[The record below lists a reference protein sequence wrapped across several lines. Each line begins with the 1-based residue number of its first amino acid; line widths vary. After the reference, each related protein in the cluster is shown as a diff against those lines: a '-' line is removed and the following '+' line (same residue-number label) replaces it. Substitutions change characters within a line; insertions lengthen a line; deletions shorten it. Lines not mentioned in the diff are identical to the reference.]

1 MLEGIL
7 RWAVDI
13 HFRRCSIVLQASL
26 YRTACDGVRQ
36 ALDAATV
43 ASGRV
48 SPPSFPL
55 TCRLLLSFVGG
66 LAGDDG
72 AFVAS
77 FLQKRCAAELLPFV
91 APANSMP
98 WTRSTEGR
106 AVMGAAGLQLPV
118 LEGYVGHLCLCRHV
132 SDTTAGSH
140 LLWLSRQALVA
151 LRLLDSPSPLGTAQH
166 QQQSSGEI
174 SAVLR
179 SLSHALALLLTRP
192 MRGSGSASGVPDNAG
207 NLLEILFDSEARP
220 LADLP
225 RPLAEA
231 ALGVLQKAGFLQ
243 LARSEVLLGSYP
255 ARTAER
261 EIATAKRSDA
271 GVAEP
276 DAKAGVKGDCF
287 SDGVDFRR
295 ASFAFN
301 RSWSLAA
308 AGVDAHLPLIKR
320 QRGLEGL
327 GDGDSRDSASED
339 SDEGESEGSCENE
352 STRENGWG
360 SVPDEVALRVFSF
373 LTPKRVCRLMCVDRA
388 WRDLLLVERVWKPL
402 FEARWPLKGM
412 KDGEDLARA
421 SEKLL
426 GATVSVGDGKR
437 KRKRGK
443 SNVVHWQ
450 LPEVSHLSFA
460 ARTSCWKK
468 NQVDFVF
475 EVFVARQTGRLSVDT
490 WGRPGKR
497 GAWGKGQEADLTPE
511 PTLRRWNSRT
521 SVLFRHKASY
531 FTNPNTP
538 KLGCGR
544 RTRSGLNIYLRHADS
559 SAPLRHSRPELFG
572 ACLFGLD
579 VLLYAC

>member
-13 HFRRCSIVLQASL
+13 HFRRCSRVLQASL
-26 YRTACDGVRQ
+26 YRAACDGVRQ

-55 TCRLLLSFVGG
+55 ACRLLLSFVGG

-91 APANSMP
+91 APANSTP
-98 WTRSTEGR
+98 WARSTEGR
-106 AVMGAAGLQLPV
+106 AVIGTAGLQLPV

-132 SDTTAGSH
+132 SETTVASH

-151 LRLLDSPSPLGTAQH
+151 LRLLDNPSPLGTAQH

-192 MRGSGSASGVPDNAG
+192 NRGNGSASGVPDNAG

-243 LARSEVLLGSYP
+243 LARSEVLLGAYP
-255 ARTAER
+255 ARTAEQ
-261 EIATAKRSDA
+261 EVDTAERSDA
-271 GVAEP
+271 SVTEP

-308 AGVDAHLPLIKR
+308 AGVDSHLPLIKR
-320 QRGLEGL
+320 RRGLEGS
-327 GDGDSRDSASED
+327 GDGDARDSASED
-339 SDEGESEGSCENE
+339 SDEGGSNGSCENE

-373 LTPKRVCRLMCVDRA
+373 MTPKRVCRLMCVDRA

-426 GATVSVGDGKR
+426 EANVSVGDGKR

-450 LPEVSHLSFA
+450 LPEVSNLTFA
-460 ARTSCWKK
+460 TRTFCWKK

-475 EVFVARQTGRLSVDT
+475 EVFVAGQAGRLSTNT
-490 WGRPGKR
+490 WGYPDVR
-497 GAWGKGQEADLTPE
+497 GVWGMGREAALTPE

-521 SVLFRHKASY
+521 SVLFRHRASY
-531 FTNPNTP
+531 FTNPNTS
-538 KLGCGR
+538 KLGCG
-544 RTRSGLNIYLRHADS
+544 
-559 SAPLRHSRPELFG
+559 
-572 ACLFGLD
+572 
-579 VLLYAC
+579 